1 MHSNQQFDDKHLYR
15 RLAGKIIKQI
25 NSGVLRTGERIPA
38 VRKMSVLERVSIS
51 TVMQAYL
58 TLEGRGYVEARPQSG
73 YYVRF
78 RRESFLP
85 EPKTSKPSGAVK
97 KVALNNLLA
106 KGQAAMLDGS
116 FVPLGAA
123 MPAPELLPTAKLNR
137 IAAAL
142 SRRAVRAVSSYNL
155 PPGNLEL
162 RRQLAKR
169 SLDWGCA
176 LAPEDLVLTMGA
188 TEAMSLCLRAVTNP
202 GETIAVESPTYF
214 GVLQLAESLRLKVVE
229 IPMNPRSGMC
239 LDSLEILLRQNKI
252 AACVGI
258 LNYNNPLGSLMPDE
272 NKRRLVRMLAEK
284 EIPLVENDV
293 YGDLHFGE
301 VRPHTAKSFDQSGL
315 VLLCSSFSKTLAPGY
330 RVGWTAPGK
339 FIAEVEK
346 LQLVS
351 TLSTPAL
358 PQMTIAEF
366 LQSGLYDPHLR
377 QLRTTFA
384 AQIERTAHAVAEY
397 FPPNTKI
404 TRPQGGFVLWIELPK
419 NVDSTKLQAAALA
432 ENISI
437 NPGALFSA
445 SGKYRNFIRV
455 SCGHPWSDKF
465 DEAAK
470 TLGRLV
476 VNDVE
481 CGSNTDKLQ

>member
-1 MHSNQQFDDKHLYR
+1 MNSNQKFDDKHLYR

-38 VRKMSVLERVSIS
+38 VRKMSVQERVSVS

-58 TLEGRGYVEARPQSG
+58 MLESRGFVEARPQSG

-97 KVALNNLLA
+97 KVALNSLLA
-106 KGQAAMLDGS
+106 KGQAAMLDHS
-116 FVPLGAA
+116 IIPFGAA
-123 MPAPELLPTAKLNR
+123 LPAGELLPTAKLNR
-137 IAAAL
+137 ISAAL
-142 SRRAVRAVSSYNL
+142 SRRAVRAISSYNL
-155 PPGNLEL
+155 PPGNPEL

-176 LAPEDLVLTMGA
+176 LTPDDFVLTMGA
-188 TEAMSLCLRAVTNP
+188 TEAMSLCLRVVTNP

-214 GVLQLAESLRLKVVE
+214 GVLQLAESLRLNVIE

-239 LDSLEILLRQNKI
+239 LDSLEVLLQTHKI

-272 NKRRLVRMLAEK
+272 NKRRLVQMLAEK
-284 EIPLVENDV
+284 AIPLVENDV
-293 YGDLHFGE
+293 YGDVYFGE
-301 VRPHTAKSFDQSGL
+301 ERPRTATSFARAGL
-315 VLLCSSFSKTLAPGY
+315 VMLCSSFSKTLAPGY

-339 FIAEVEK
+339 FKAEVEK
-346 LQLVS
+346 VQLVS

-366 LQSGLYDPHLR
+366 SQSGLYDRHLR
-377 QLRTTFA
+377 QLRTAFA
-384 AQIERTAHAVAEY
+384 AQIESAALAVADY
-397 FPPNTKI
+397 FPSNTKI

-419 NVDSTKLQAAALA
+419 NVDSTKLQASALA
-432 ENISI
+432 ENVSI

-445 SGKYRNFIRV
+445 SGKYRNFIRL
-455 SCGHPWSDKF
+455 SCGHPWSNKF
-465 DEAAK
+465 NEAVK
-470 TLGRLV
+470 TLGRLI
-476 VNDVE
+476 VNDIM
-481 CGSNTDKLQ
+481 